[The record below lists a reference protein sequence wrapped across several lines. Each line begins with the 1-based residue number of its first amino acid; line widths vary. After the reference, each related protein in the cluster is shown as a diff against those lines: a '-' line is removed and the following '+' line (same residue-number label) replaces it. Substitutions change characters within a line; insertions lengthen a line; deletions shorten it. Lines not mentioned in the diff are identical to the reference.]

1 MKWYGESSHMSMSEK
16 NVPREEKSKCTT
28 PLAQSRKCK
37 VASLVEEPMEK
48 VVGLRSSAD
57 QGM

>member
-1 MKWYGESSHMSMSEK
+1 MSMSEK